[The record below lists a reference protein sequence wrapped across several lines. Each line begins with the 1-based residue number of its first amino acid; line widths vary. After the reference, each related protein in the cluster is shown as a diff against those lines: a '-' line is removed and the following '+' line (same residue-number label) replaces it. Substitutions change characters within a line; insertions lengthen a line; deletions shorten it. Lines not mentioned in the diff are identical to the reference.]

1 MSAKAS
7 DVMMSSRGFTLVELV
22 VVIVLL
28 GIMAAVAIPRMTGLG
43 EYRALEFR
51 DRTVAALRYAQ
62 KTATSH
68 RRRVCVAFTADSM
81 TLTIASASGAVGCD
95 TNLNLPG
102 AAVNVLA
109 SPDPADAFFTGG
121 NVAFAF
127 LPDGTGADRTISIV
141 GQDNITVVEATGLV
155 R

>member
-1 MSAKAS
+1 MARSG
-7 DVMMSSRGFTLVELV
+7 GFTLTELV
-22 VVIVLL
+22 VVIVVL
-28 GIMAAVAIPRMTGLG
+28 GILAAVALPRMTGLG

-68 RRRVCVAFTADSM
+68 RRRVCVAFTVDSV
-81 TLTIASASGAVGCD
+81 TLTIAAAPAAAVCN

-102 AAVNVLA
+102 TAANVLA
-109 SPDPADAFFTGG
+109 SPDPANASFASGNAAFD
-121 NVAFAF
+121 F
-127 LPDGTGADRTISIV
+127 LPDGTGADRTIAIA
-141 GQDNITVVEATGLV
+141 GQDDIVVVGATGHV

>member
-1 MSAKAS
+1 MLRSH
-7 DVMMSSRGFTLVELV
+7 GFTLTELV

-28 GIMAAVAIPRMTGLG
+28 GILAAVAIPRMAGLSD
-43 EYRALEFR
+43 YRALEFR

-68 RRRVCVAFTADSM
+68 RRRVCVAFTADSV
-81 TLTIASASGAVGCD
+81 TLTIASAPSAAGCD

-102 AAVNVLA
+102 TATNVLT
-109 SPDPADAFFTGG
+109 SPDPANVSFASGH
-121 NVAFAF
+121 VAFAF
-127 LPDGTGADRTISIV
+127 LPDGTGADRTIAIA
-141 GQDNITVVEATGLV
+141 GQDNIVVVGKTGLV

>member
-1 MSAKAS
+1 MLRSH
-7 DVMMSSRGFTLVELV
+7 GFTLTELV

-28 GIMAAVAIPRMTGLG
+28 GILAAVAVPRMAGLSD
-43 EYRALEFR
+43 YRALEFR

-68 RRRVCVAFTADSM
+68 RRRVCVAFTADSV
-81 TLTIASASGAVGCD
+81 TLTIASAPSAAGCD

-102 AAVNVLA
+102 TATNVLT
-109 SPDPADAFFTGG
+109 SPDPANVSFASGH
-121 NVAFAF
+121 VAFAF
-127 LPDGTGADRTISIV
+127 LPDGTGGADRTIAIA
-141 GQDNITVVEATGLV
+141 GQDNIVVVGKTGLV